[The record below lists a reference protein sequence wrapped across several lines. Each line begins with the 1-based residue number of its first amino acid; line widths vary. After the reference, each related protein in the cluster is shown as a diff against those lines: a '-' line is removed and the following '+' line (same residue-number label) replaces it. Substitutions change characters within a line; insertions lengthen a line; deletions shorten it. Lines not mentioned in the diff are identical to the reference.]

1 MNTDA
6 LTEILA
12 FSMGSLTLKKVIFIL
27 FLILVCY
34 IISKIVLR
42 VVHKIMD
49 KSSLDSSIKIFISTG
64 LKVILIVL
72 STLMI
77 TEYLGIPTTSLIALL
92 SVVSLALS
100 LSIQGLL
107 TNVFGGMTL
116 LMTRP
121 FAVGDYIE
129 LDSLAG
135 TVAQTGLI
143 YTKLLTTDNKTVFL
157 PNGHVSDG
165 RIINY
170 TSQTDRRIEIFV
182 CASYNAA
189 IDDVKAALFEAI
201 EKCADLKKDPK
212 PLVRV
217 RDYLDSSI
225 QYVIHA
231 WVPTENYWDTYY
243 QLMEEIKRSFDRYG
257 VAMDYPHMNIHM
269 IGDTNNELLSK

>member
-129 LDSLAG
+129 LDSLSG